1 MKDND
6 DIYKFIN
13 DTNFEQI
20 KQILEWG
27 IDKQQHPQTIAEH
40 IAEDTGMPLVQARL
54 LVSNEL
60 LGAMEHM
67 KDNIKLAD

>member
-1 MKDND
+1 MKSND
-6 DIYKFIN
+6 EVYKFISP
-13 DTNFEQI
+13 DNFEQI

-27 IDKQQHPQTIAEH
+27 IDQQKHPQTIAEH
-40 IAEDTGMPLVQARL
+40 IAEDTGMSIVQAKI

-67 KDNIKLAD
+67 KDKMKLGD

>member
-1 MKDND
+1 MKDKD
-6 DIYKFIN
+6 DVYKFISS
-13 DTNFEQI
+13 DNFEQI

-27 IDKQQHPQTIAEH
+27 IDQQKDPLTIAGH
-40 IAEDTGMPLVQARL
+40 ISKDTGMPLVQART

-67 KDNIKLAD
+67 KDKMKLGN

>member
-1 MKDND
+1 MKNRD
-6 DIYKFIN
+6 DVYKFIN
-13 DTNFEQI
+13 QDNFEQI

-27 IDKQQHPQTIAEH
+27 IDQQQHPQTIAAH
-40 IAEDTGMPLVQARL
+40 ISEDTGMSIVQANT

-67 KDNIKLAD
+67 KDKMKLGD